1 MTSIEKNG
9 DVVLEQIWADVQRL
23 RNTDGDNAND
33 ATTTTV
39 TLSNH
44 LKSGY
49 TTDEASQ
56 VRELVHKDAFNVVPP
71 PVDCPAWLC
80 IVLPCIN
87 HLKSMKAHKNCTP
100 EDAEV
105 LRNGQWIRYD
115 AASLVL
121 GDVIRLEEGDIV
133 PADCV
138 VVVDDDDQDVLLVD
152 LRVVTGQ
159 SRPKQLNANEVSTR
173 TRNQRTLLYG
183 GTVVQGHATAL
194 VTATGTETVLGQL
207 IKNGKFPVPDNENED
222 EETMTMNETTNMT
235 AMEMGTIS

>member
-1 MTSIEKNG
+1 MSGNS
-9 DVVLEQIWADVQRL
+9 DVLLEEVWTEVQR
-23 RNTDGDNAND
+23 RKGGDE
-33 ATTTTV
+33 TTSAV

-44 LKSGY
+44 LKTGY

-56 VRELVHKDAFNVVPP
+56 VRESVHNDAFNVVPP

-105 LRNGQWIRYD
+105 LRNGKWIRYD
-115 AASLVL
+115 AASLVV
-121 GDVIRLEEGDIV
+121 GDVIRLEGGDIV

-138 VVVDDDDQDVLLVD
+138 VLVDDEPQDDFLVD
-152 LRVVTGQ
+152 QRFVTGQ
-159 SRPKQLNANEVSTR
+159 TRPKQVTVHEAG
-173 TRNQRTLLYG
+173 TRNSRTLLLG
-183 GTVVQGHATAL
+183 GTVVQGYALAL

-207 IKNGKFPVPDNENED
+207 IKNGKFPVPENED
-222 EETMTMNETTNMT
+222 ANGDDESMIDETTNMT
-235 AMEMGTIS
+235 AMEMGTLS

>member
-1 MTSIEKNG
+1 MS
-9 DVVLEQIWADVQRL
+9 
-23 RNTDGDNAND
+23 GDND
-33 ATTTTV
+33 AILEEVWTEIQRRKGGDESTV

-56 VRELVHKDAFNVVPP
+56 VRESIHNDAFNVVPP

-100 EDAEV
+100 DDAEV
-105 LRNGQWIRYD
+105 LRNGKWIRYD
-115 AASLVL
+115 AASLVA
-121 GDVIRLEEGDIV
+121 GDVIRLEGGDMV

-138 VVVDDDDQDVLLVD
+138 VAVDEEDQDDFLVD
-152 LRVVTGQ
+152 QRFVTGQ
-159 SRPKQLNANEVSTR
+159 TRPKQVIANKGG
-173 TRNQRTLLYG
+173 TRNGRTLLMG
-183 GTVVQGHATAL
+183 GTVVQGYAMAL
-194 VTATGTETVLGQL
+194 VTATGTDTVLGRL
-207 IKNGKFPVPDNENED
+207 IKNGKFPVPENDGNVD
-222 EETMTMNETTNMT
+222 EESMMDDSMNMR

>member
-1 MTSIEKNG
+1 MASSAGNNDI
-9 DVVLEQIWADVQRL
+9 VLEQIWTEIQRL
-23 RNTDGDNAND
+23 KGQEDNDEGKTA
-33 ATTTTV
+33 V
-39 TLSNH
+39 SLSSH

-56 VRELVHKDAFNVVPP
+56 VRELVHNDSFNVVPP

-105 LRNGQWIRYD
+105 LRNGKWIRYD
-115 AASLVL
+115 AASLVM

-138 VVVDDDDQDVLLVD
+138 VAVDENQEGALLVD

-159 SRPKQLNANEVSTR
+159 SRPKQLNADEVGTR
-173 TRNQRTLLYG
+173 GQRTLLLG
-183 GTVVQGHATAL
+183 GTVVQGFATAL
-194 VTATGTETVLGQL
+194 VTATGTETVLGQS
-207 IKNGKFPVPDNENED
+207 IKNGKFPPPEND
-222 EETMTMNETTNMT
+222 CDVNDDSMMNETSNMT
-235 AMEMGTIS
+235 AMEMGTLS

>member
-1 MTSIEKNG
+1 MT
-9 DVVLEQIWADVQRL
+9 DTVLEEVWTEVQQRK
-23 RNTDGDNAND
+23 AD
-33 ATTTTV
+33 ATGEGDGNSDSESPP
-39 TLSNH
+39 LMNH
-44 LKSGY
+44 LKNGY

-56 VRELVHKDAFNVVPP
+56 VRESVHEDCFNVVPP

-87 HLKSMKAHKNCTP
+87 HLKSMKAHKNCIP

-105 LRNGQWIRYD
+105 LRNGRWIRYD

-121 GDVIRLEEGDIV
+121 GDVIRLEEGDVV

-138 VVVDDDDQDVLLVD
+138 IAADEGELLVD

-159 SRPKQLNANEVSTR
+159 SRPKQVSGINAKR
-173 TRNQRTLLYG
+173 RDQRTLLFG

-194 VTATGTETVLGQL
+194 VTAIGTETTLGQL
-207 IKNGKFPVPDNENED
+207 IKNGRFPVPEKESDD
-222 EETMTMNETTNMT
+222 MEETIMLTEDSTMRT
-235 AMEMGTIS
+235 MEMGTMS

>member
-1 MTSIEKNG
+1 MSTKEGNS
-9 DVVLEQIWADVQRL
+9 DVVLEQVWTEVQRL
-23 RNTDGDNAND
+23 KGEDDNSND
-33 ATTTTV
+33 ATTV
-39 TLSNH
+39 SLSDH
-44 LKSGY
+44 FKTGY
-49 TTDEASQ
+49 TTDKASQ
-56 VRELVHKDAFNVVPP
+56 VRESVHNDAFNVIPP

-105 LRNGQWIRYD
+105 LRNGKWIRYD
-115 AASLVL
+115 AASLVV

-138 VVVDDDDQDVLLVD
+138 IAVDENVDAILVD
-152 LRVVTGQ
+152 LRFVTGQ
-159 SRPKQLNANEVSTR
+159 SRPKQLNVNEVG
-173 TRNQRTLLYG
+173 TRNQRTLLLG
-183 GTVVQGHATAL
+183 GTIVQGFAMAL

-207 IKNGKFPVPDNENED
+207 IKNGKFPVPEKDSNGDD
-222 EETMTMNETTNMT
+222 ESMMDETTNMT

>member
-1 MTSIEKNG
+1 MMAPGEGNS
-9 DVVLEQIWADVQRL
+9 DVVLEQIWTEVQRL
-23 RNTDGDNAND
+23 VGNSNGEGDNAND
-33 ATTTTV
+33 TNTV
-39 TLSNH
+39 ALSSH

-56 VRELVHKDAFNVVPP
+56 VRESIHNDSFNVVPP

-105 LRNGQWIRYD
+105 LRNGKWIRYD

-121 GDVIRLEEGDIV
+121 GDVIRLEEGDII

-138 VVVDDDDQDVLLVD
+138 VSVDNHEDELLVD

-159 SRPKQLNANEVSTR
+159 TRPKQLNVNEAR
-173 TRNQRTLLYG
+173 TRNQRTLLFG

-194 VTATGTETVLGQL
+194 VTAIGTDTVLGQL
-207 IKNGKFPVPDNENED
+207 IKNKKFPVPDKDSDDD
-222 EETMTMNETTNMT
+222 EETTIMFDNTNLEG
-235 AMEMGTIS
+235 MEMGTIS